1 VFDIADV
8 QVFGAYAL
16 HLGVV
21 SEGARLRV
29 GDRVQCDVDYE
40 HRARIAPNHTMTHV
54 LNYALR
60 EVLGEGCDQRGSL
73 VMAEKLRFDYAS
85 NNAPTP
91 EQLGRIEAIVRE
103 QIGRALPVFTKVVP
117 LADALAMNGLR
128 AVFGETYPDPVRVVS
143 VGADVDAIL
152 SEPAGAAWRGFSL
165 ELCGGTHIANTSR
178 AQSFAIVSESSIAKG
193 VRRIEG
199 VTRDEATLAAGTAA
213 QLEGDFA
220 AARAMSGAQLDAR
233 IKELSEALS
242 KVTISAHIKSRMR
255 DEVAELSKRLLAEQ
269 KAAAALLV
277 DACNGVALG
286 ALAAARAAGKAA
298 AVCDLPQ
305 LAGDGKVAQG
315 VMKAVSG
322 AEAGALSFLGV
333 SADTADN
340 KVLVFAVASKA
351 AIAAGATAKDWVS
364 AALAIAGGKGGGRD
378 DGAQG
383 TAKGADKL
391 AEILAAATAW
401 GVAKGLL

>member
-8 QVFGAYAL
+8 QVVGAYAL

-143 VGADVDAIL
+143 VGADVDSIL

-315 VMKAVSG
+315 VMKAVSDAEGG
-322 AEAGALSFLGV
+322 AFSFLGV
-333 SADTADN
+333 SSDGAE

-351 AIAAGATAKDWVS
+351 AIASGATAKDWVT
-364 AALAIAGGKGGGRD
+364 AALAPAGGKGGGRD

-383 TAKGADKL
+383 TAKGVEKL
-391 AEILAAATAW
+391 GEILAAGAAF
-401 GVAKGLL
+401 GKEKGLL